1 LCPPQAVQARK
12 RRCNAV
18 GGFDGRAIPDGV
30 IEMTAERFE
39 ELLTALNEREKF
51 QPFTV
56 ELLAGHRFEVDHP
69 RAMVVRD
76 GVAVYLKPG
85 GIPVWFDHEGV
96 TQIAGDLLDRS
107 S

>member
-1 LCPPQAVQARK
+1 
-12 RRCNAV
+12 
-18 GGFDGRAIPDGV
+18 
-30 IEMTAERFE
+30 MTAEHFE
-39 ELLTALNEREKF
+39 ELLTALNEQEKF

-56 ELLAGHRFEVDHP
+56 ELLGGHQFEVDHP

-85 GIPVWFDHEGV
+85 GIPVWFDHESV